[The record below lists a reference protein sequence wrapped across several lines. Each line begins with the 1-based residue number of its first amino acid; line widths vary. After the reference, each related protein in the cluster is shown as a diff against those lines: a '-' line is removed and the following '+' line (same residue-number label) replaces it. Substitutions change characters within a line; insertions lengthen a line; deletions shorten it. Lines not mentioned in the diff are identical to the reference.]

1 MNGIIHLIAFDRSEY
16 WIDGEPVDSIF
27 LEGFNNPARFGR
39 GATITYK
46 NGEERIFEEVL
57 HVEIMPTDCKG
68 KSAPVED
75 KKEDTEED
83 TDKLYL
89 HHDVYDIC
97 GYLNDMD
104 IKERE
109 EKRKTAKYPRRV
121 RRSGYFDKLISFC
134 NCYGVNTVGDLL
146 KTGPEVL
153 NHYLESRV
161 FDLIVEAF
169 KKLYNINYMKFHH
182 ERNNL
187 LG

>member
-1 MNGIIHLIAFDRSEY
+1 MNGTIHLIAFDRSEY

-75 KKEDTEED
+75 KKEDTD
-83 TDKLYL
+83 MSCSDQLL
-89 HHDVYDIC
+89 GGIA
-97 GYLNDMD
+97 GYLDD
-104 IKERE
+104 IDVKERE

-121 RRSGYFDKLISFC
+121 RRSGYYVKFVDFC
-134 NCYGVNTVGDLL
+134 QSWEILTVGDFL
-146 KTGPEVL
+146 KEKPEVL
-153 NHYLESRV
+153 KRYLGPRV
-161 FDLIVEAF
+161 FNLTQEAL
-169 KKLYNINYMKFHH
+169 KELYNIDYMKFHH
-182 ERNNL
+182 ERNNI